1 MDHFQYRNG
10 ELCAEAVPLRRIA
23 DDVGTPFYCYSTAT
37 LERHYRV
44 LTEALA
50 GLDVV
55 VCYSVKA
62 NSNLAVIATLASLGA
77 GADVVSGGEL
87 KRALVAGVPAERIV
101 FAGVGKTADEMAA
114 ALKAGIL
121 QINVESA
128 PELEMLAEVATALG
142 RQASIGIRVNP
153 DVDAQSHAKITTGK
167 RENKFG
173 VPLADARELYRRA
186 AKMKGIRVAGVAVH
200 IGSQILSLEPF
211 REAFRRTAELTRTL
225 RADGHDIRWVDLGG
239 GLGIPYEDET
249 PPTPAEYGALV
260 RSEIGPLGCRLIVDP
275 GRLIAGNAGV
285 MVSRVLL
292 VKTGATHDFV
302 VADAAMNDFIR
313 PTLYNARHAIVPV
326 TEPADGAVSQEVEV
340 VGPVCES
347 GDTFGRTRR
356 LPAVGAGDLIALRTA
371 GAYGAV
377 MASTYNTRPLVP
389 EVLVRNDTYA
399 VVRERISVDDMLA
412 RETLPDWLAAG
423 RRAKRKARR

>member
-10 ELCAEAVPLRRIA
+10 ELSAEAVPIRRIA

-44 LTEALA
+44 FTEALA
-50 GLDVV
+50 GLDAL

-62 NSNLAVIATLASLGA
+62 NSNLAVIATLARLGA

-87 KRALVAGVPAERIV
+87 KRALVAGVPADRIV
-101 FAGVGKTADEMAA
+101 FAGVGKSADEMAA

-128 PELEMLAEVATALG
+128 PELDILAAVAASVG
-142 RQASIGIRVNP
+142 REAPIGIRINP
-153 DVDAQSHAKITTGK
+153 DVDARSHAKITTGK
-167 RENKFG
+167 SENKFG
-173 VPLADARELYRRA
+173 VPIENARELYRHA
-186 AKMKGIRVAGVAVH
+186 AAMKGIRVAGVAVH
-200 IGSQILSLEPF
+200 IGSQILTLEPF
-211 REAFRRTAELTRTL
+211 REAFRRTAELTRAL
-225 RADGHDIRWVDLGG
+225 RDDGHDIRWIDLGG

-249 PPTPAEYGALV
+249 PPTPAAYGTLV
-260 RSEIGPLGCRLIVDP
+260 KSTIGPLGCRLILDP
-275 GRLIAGNAGV
+275 GRLIAGNAGILV
-285 MVSRVLL
+285 GRVLM
-292 VKTGATHDFV
+292 VKAGASHDFV
-302 VADAAMNDFIR
+302 IVDAAMNDFIR
-313 PTLYNARHAIVPV
+313 PTLYNARHVIVPV
-326 TEPADGAVSQEVEV
+326 KQPADGAVSEEVEV

-347 GDTFGRTRR
+347 GDTFGKTRR
-356 LPAVGAGDLIALRTA
+356 LPAIAAGDLIALRTA

-389 EVLVRNDTYA
+389 EVLVRDDVFA

-412 RETLPDWLAAG
+412 RETLPVWLTAG
-423 RRAKRKARR
+423 ARGKRKAGR